1 MMSSITTRGRVL
13 LATVVTVLVL
23 PILLWFNFGG
33 DDGAK
38 KSVQATPVASTS
50 STVTTLPPPV
60 LYEVAADW
68 QVRGHS
74 RFSDSEM
81 AKRSKNLTE
90 RLVIGSENV
99 PEPLIRA
106 SAQRAEAAT
115 STTRRTV
122 TLAELGL
129 FPVPTDPNYLTTTTQ
144 KPKPTLKPKTTLK
157 SKTGLATT
165 KTTAAR

>member
-81 AKRSKNLTE
+81 AK
-90 RLVIGSENV
+90 
-99 PEPLIRA
+99 
-106 SAQRAEAAT
+106 AAT